1 MDLRFGL
8 SRELIGYVKPD
19 AEPRHTTDLPGLG
32 GFHFTPSVEDIVG
45 TLGDMVSKGA
55 TSVNP
60 PAEVSP
66 DTFVCYWKDP
76 DRNCIEF
83 IESENSD

>member
-19 AEPRHTTDLPGLG
+19 AEPRHTTDLAGLG

-66 DTFVCYWKDP
+66 VKLFATGRTLIGIVL
-76 DRNCIEF
+76 
-83 IESENSD
+83 SL